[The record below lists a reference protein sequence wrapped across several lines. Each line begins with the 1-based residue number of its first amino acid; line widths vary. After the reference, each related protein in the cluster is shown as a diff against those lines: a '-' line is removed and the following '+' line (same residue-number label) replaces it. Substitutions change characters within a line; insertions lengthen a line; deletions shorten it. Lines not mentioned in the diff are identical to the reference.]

1 MAADGRRWLLIA
13 LIALS
18 QFASAFMHAIVGV
31 PLPTMARELGASGL
45 ELSLLDTVFLG
56 AAAALL
62 MPIGRFADVTDKNS
76 LFKWGLAGLAIATF
90 AIGLQPT
97 MGLIIACRFLQAV
110 AASFVIAT
118 SMAIVADIAPRDQ
131 IGRMVGLAIGATY
144 IGLASGPYFAGLV
157 TTHLGWRWVF
167 FLAAIPPLAS
177 YALSRFTLPS
187 RWRPPTAPVNFTNSA
202 LLAAAIAA
210 LIAASAT
217 IGRGAVGYILFA
229 VAAVFVA
236 VYVAAERR
244 SANPLL
250 RFGAIVA
257 NRRLSQALL
266 VQFLVY
272 CGTVGTSFLLSIY
285 LQVIRGHTPEGAGEI
300 LIAGP
305 DRDGR
310 VRPAGRAARGSLPA
324 PPHYFPG
331 RDIHP
336 VPDGA
341 GGVSRRRVE
350 PGPHPRGDGVPGARL
365 RLLLGPQHLQHH
377 DQRARRRARHGIGA
391 VGGDALARHDGVD
404 GDRHRA
410 DLGPAGHGGDLF
422 GAGALSLGD
431 DAGLR
436 RLFRADRARR
446 ARLDQETAARS
457 RMNRAASWSASSTG
471 RPRKSGGKISNS

>member
-62 MPIGRFADVTDKNS
+62 LPIGRFADVTDKNS

-144 IGLASGPYFAGLV
+144 MGLATGPYFAGLV

-187 RWRPPTAPVNFTNSA
+187 RWRPPTAPVNVVNSA
-202 LLAAAIAA
+202 LLAAAIAT

-300 LIAGP
+300 LIVGPIVMAVFAPLGGRLADRFPPHFITFLGGTFILCQTVLAAFLDAGSSLVLILAVMVFQGLGFAFFSAP
-305 DRDGR
+305 NISNIMTSVPAADRGMASALSAEMR
-310 VRPAGRAARGSLPA
+310 SLGMMVSMAIVTVLISVRLGTVAISSVPERFLSVMTLVFIAFSVLTALGVLASIRKPPPA
-324 PPHYFPG
+324 P
-331 RDIHP
+331 
-336 VPDGA
+336 A
-341 GGVSRRRVE
+341 
-350 PGPHPRGDGVPGARL
+350 
-365 RLLLGPQHLQHH
+365 
-377 DQRARRRARHGIGA
+377 
-391 VGGDALARHDGVD
+391 
-404 GDRHRA
+404 
-410 DLGPAGHGGDLF
+410 
-422 GAGALSLGD
+422 
-431 DAGLR
+431 
-436 RLFRADRARR
+436 
-446 ARLDQETAARS
+446 
-457 RMNRAASWSASSTG
+457 
-471 RPRKSGGKISNS
+471 

>member
-1 MAADGRRWLLIA
+1 MAADGGRWLLIA

-62 MPIGRFADVTDKNS
+62 LPIGRFADVTDKNS

-144 IGLASGPYFAGLV
+144 MGLATGPYFAGLV

-187 RWRPPTAPVNFTNSA
+187 RWQPPTAPVNVVNSA
-202 LLAAAIAA
+202 LLAAAIAT

-300 LIAGP
+300 LIVGPIVMAVFAPLGGRLADRFPPHFITFLGGTFILCQTVLAAFLDAGSSLVLILAVMVFQGLGFAFFSAP
-305 DRDGR
+305 NISNIMTSVPAADRGMASALSAEMR
-310 VRPAGRAARGSLPA
+310 SLGMMVSMAIVTVLISVRLGTAAISSVPERFLSVMTLVFIAFSVLTALGVLASIRKPPPA
-324 PPHYFPG
+324 P
-331 RDIHP
+331 
-336 VPDGA
+336 A
-341 GGVSRRRVE
+341 
-350 PGPHPRGDGVPGARL
+350 
-365 RLLLGPQHLQHH
+365 
-377 DQRARRRARHGIGA
+377 
-391 VGGDALARHDGVD
+391 
-404 GDRHRA
+404 
-410 DLGPAGHGGDLF
+410 
-422 GAGALSLGD
+422 
-431 DAGLR
+431 
-436 RLFRADRARR
+436 
-446 ARLDQETAARS
+446 
-457 RMNRAASWSASSTG
+457 
-471 RPRKSGGKISNS
+471 

>member
-62 MPIGRFADVTDKNS
+62 LPIGRFADVTDKNS

-144 IGLASGPYFAGLV
+144 MGLATGPYFAGLV

-300 LIAGP
+300 LIVGPIVMAVFAPLGGRLADRFPPHFITFLGGTFILCQTVLAAFLDAGSSLVLILAVMVFQGLGFAFFSAP
-305 DRDGR
+305 NISNIMTSVPAADRGMASALSAEMR
-310 VRPAGRAARGSLPA
+310 SLGMMVSMAIVTVLISVRLGTAAISSVPERFLSVMTLVFIAFSVLTALGVLASIRKPPPA
-324 PPHYFPG
+324 P
-331 RDIHP
+331 
-336 VPDGA
+336 A
-341 GGVSRRRVE
+341 
-350 PGPHPRGDGVPGARL
+350 
-365 RLLLGPQHLQHH
+365 
-377 DQRARRRARHGIGA
+377 
-391 VGGDALARHDGVD
+391 
-404 GDRHRA
+404 
-410 DLGPAGHGGDLF
+410 
-422 GAGALSLGD
+422 
-431 DAGLR
+431 
-436 RLFRADRARR
+436 
-446 ARLDQETAARS
+446 
-457 RMNRAASWSASSTG
+457 
-471 RPRKSGGKISNS
+471 

>member
-18 QFASAFMHAIVGV
+18 QFASAFMHSIVGV

-97 MGLIIACRFLQAV
+97 IGLIIACRFLQAV

-118 SMAIVADIAPRDQ
+118 SMAIVADIAPRNQ
-131 IGRMVGLAIGATY
+131 IGRMVGLAIAATY
-144 IGLASGPYFAGLV
+144 IGLATGPYFAGLV

-210 LIAASAT
+210 LIATSAT
-217 IGRGAVGYILFA
+217 IGRGVVGYILLA

-236 VYVAAERR
+236 VYVAAEQR
-244 SANPLL
+244 SANPIL
-250 RFGAIVA
+250 RFGAIAA

-272 CGTVGTSFLLSIY
+272 CGTVGTTFLLSIY
-285 LQVIRGHTPEGAGEI
+285 LQVIRGYSPEGTGEI
-300 LIAGP
+300 LIVGPVVMAVFAPLGGRLADRFPPHLITFIGGTFILCQTVLAAFLDAGSSLVLILAVMVFQGLGFAFFSAP
-305 DRDGR
+305 NISNIMTSVPAADRGMASALSAEMR
-310 VRPAGRAARGSLPA
+310 SLGMMVSMAIVTVLISVRLGTAAISSVPERFLSVMTLVFVAFSVLTALGVLASIRKPPPA
-324 PPHYFPG
+324 P
-331 RDIHP
+331 
-336 VPDGA
+336 A
-341 GGVSRRRVE
+341 
-350 PGPHPRGDGVPGARL
+350 
-365 RLLLGPQHLQHH
+365 
-377 DQRARRRARHGIGA
+377 
-391 VGGDALARHDGVD
+391 
-404 GDRHRA
+404 
-410 DLGPAGHGGDLF
+410 
-422 GAGALSLGD
+422 
-431 DAGLR
+431 
-436 RLFRADRARR
+436 
-446 ARLDQETAARS
+446 
-457 RMNRAASWSASSTG
+457 
-471 RPRKSGGKISNS
+471 

>member
-62 MPIGRFADVTDKNS
+62 LPIGRFADVTDKNS

-144 IGLASGPYFAGLV
+144 MGLATGPYFAGLV

-187 RWRPPTAPVNFTNSA
+187 RWQPPTAPVNFTNSA
-202 LLAAAIAA
+202 LLAAAIAT

-300 LIAGP
+300 LIVGPIVMAVFAPLGGRLADRFPPHFITFLGGTFILCQTVLAAFLDAGSSLVLILAVMVFQGLGFAFFSAP
-305 DRDGR
+305 NISNIMTSVPAADRGMASALSAEMR
-310 VRPAGRAARGSLPA
+310 SLGMMVSMAIVTVLISVRLGTAAISSVPERFLSVMTLVFIAFSVLTALGVLASIRKPPPA
-324 PPHYFPG
+324 P
-331 RDIHP
+331 
-336 VPDGA
+336 A
-341 GGVSRRRVE
+341 
-350 PGPHPRGDGVPGARL
+350 
-365 RLLLGPQHLQHH
+365 
-377 DQRARRRARHGIGA
+377 
-391 VGGDALARHDGVD
+391 
-404 GDRHRA
+404 
-410 DLGPAGHGGDLF
+410 
-422 GAGALSLGD
+422 
-431 DAGLR
+431 
-436 RLFRADRARR
+436 
-446 ARLDQETAARS
+446 
-457 RMNRAASWSASSTG
+457 
-471 RPRKSGGKISNS
+471 

>member
-62 MPIGRFADVTDKNS
+62 LPIGRFADVTDKNS

-144 IGLASGPYFAGLV
+144 MGLATGPYFAGLV

-187 RWRPPTAPVNFTNSA
+187 RWQPPTAPVNFVNSA
-202 LLAAAIAA
+202 LLAAAIAT

-300 LIAGP
+300 LIVGPIVMAVFAPLGGRLADRFPPHFITFLGGTFILCQTVLAAFLDAGSSLVLILAVMVFQGLGFAFFSAP
-305 DRDGR
+305 NISNIMTSVPAADRGMASALSAEMR
-310 VRPAGRAARGSLPA
+310 SLGMMVSMAIVTVLISVRLGTAAISSVPERFLSVMTLVFIAFSVLTALGVLASIRKPPPA
-324 PPHYFPG
+324 P
-331 RDIHP
+331 
-336 VPDGA
+336 A
-341 GGVSRRRVE
+341 
-350 PGPHPRGDGVPGARL
+350 
-365 RLLLGPQHLQHH
+365 
-377 DQRARRRARHGIGA
+377 
-391 VGGDALARHDGVD
+391 
-404 GDRHRA
+404 
-410 DLGPAGHGGDLF
+410 
-422 GAGALSLGD
+422 
-431 DAGLR
+431 
-436 RLFRADRARR
+436 
-446 ARLDQETAARS
+446 
-457 RMNRAASWSASSTG
+457 
-471 RPRKSGGKISNS
+471 

>member
-250 RFGAIVA
+250 RFGTIVA

-305 DRDGR
+305 IVMAVFAPLGGRLADRFPPHLITFLGGTFILCQTVLAAFLDAGSSLVLILAVMVFQGLGFAFFSAPNISNIMTSVPAAER
-310 VRPAGRAARGSLPA
+310 GMASALSAEMRSLGMMVSMAIVTVLISVRLGTAAISSVPERFLSVMTLVFVAFSVLTALGVLASIRKPPPA
-324 PPHYFPG
+324 P
-331 RDIHP
+331 
-336 VPDGA
+336 A
-341 GGVSRRRVE
+341 
-350 PGPHPRGDGVPGARL
+350 
-365 RLLLGPQHLQHH
+365 
-377 DQRARRRARHGIGA
+377 
-391 VGGDALARHDGVD
+391 
-404 GDRHRA
+404 
-410 DLGPAGHGGDLF
+410 
-422 GAGALSLGD
+422 
-431 DAGLR
+431 
-436 RLFRADRARR
+436 
-446 ARLDQETAARS
+446 
-457 RMNRAASWSASSTG
+457 
-471 RPRKSGGKISNS
+471 

>member
-62 MPIGRFADVTDKNS
+62 LPIGRFADVTDKNS

-144 IGLASGPYFAGLV
+144 MGLATGPYFAGLV

-187 RWRPPTAPVNFTNSA
+187 RWRPPTAPVNVVNSA
-202 LLAAAIAA
+202 LLAAAIAT

-300 LIAGP
+300 LIVGPIVMAVFAPLGGRLADRFPPHFITFLGGTFILCQTVLAAFLDAGSSLVLILAVMVFQGLGFAFFSAP
-305 DRDGR
+305 NISNIMTSVPAADRGMASALSAEMR
-310 VRPAGRAARGSLPA
+310 SLGMMVSMAIVTVLISVRLGTAAISSVPERFLSVMTLVFIAFSVLTALGVLASIRKPPPA
-324 PPHYFPG
+324 P
-331 RDIHP
+331 
-336 VPDGA
+336 A
-341 GGVSRRRVE
+341 
-350 PGPHPRGDGVPGARL
+350 
-365 RLLLGPQHLQHH
+365 
-377 DQRARRRARHGIGA
+377 
-391 VGGDALARHDGVD
+391 
-404 GDRHRA
+404 
-410 DLGPAGHGGDLF
+410 
-422 GAGALSLGD
+422 
-431 DAGLR
+431 
-436 RLFRADRARR
+436 
-446 ARLDQETAARS
+446 
-457 RMNRAASWSASSTG
+457 
-471 RPRKSGGKISNS
+471 

>member
-62 MPIGRFADVTDKNS
+62 LPIGRFADVTDKNS

-131 IGRMVGLAIGATY
+131 IGRMVGLAIAATY
-144 IGLASGPYFAGLV
+144 IGLATGPYFAGLV

-187 RWRPPTAPVNFTNSA
+187 RWRPPTAPVNVVNSA
-202 LLAAAIAA
+202 LLAAAIAT

-300 LIAGP
+300 LIVGPIVMAVFAPLGGRLADRFPPHLITFLGGTFILCQTVLAAFLDAGSSLVLILAVMVFQGLGFAFFSAP
-305 DRDGR
+305 NISNIMTSVPAADRGMASALSAEMR
-310 VRPAGRAARGSLPA
+310 SLGMMVSMAIVTVLISVRLGTAAISSVPERFLSVMTLVFVAFSVLTALGVLASIRKPPPA
-324 PPHYFPG
+324 P
-331 RDIHP
+331 
-336 VPDGA
+336 A
-341 GGVSRRRVE
+341 
-350 PGPHPRGDGVPGARL
+350 
-365 RLLLGPQHLQHH
+365 
-377 DQRARRRARHGIGA
+377 
-391 VGGDALARHDGVD
+391 
-404 GDRHRA
+404 
-410 DLGPAGHGGDLF
+410 
-422 GAGALSLGD
+422 
-431 DAGLR
+431 
-436 RLFRADRARR
+436 
-446 ARLDQETAARS
+446 
-457 RMNRAASWSASSTG
+457 
-471 RPRKSGGKISNS
+471 

>member
-62 MPIGRFADVTDKNS
+62 LPIGRFADVTDKNS

-131 IGRMVGLAIGATY
+131 IGRMVGLAIAATY
-144 IGLASGPYFAGLV
+144 IGLATGPYFAGLV

-187 RWRPPTAPVNFTNSA
+187 RWRPPTAPVNVVNSA
-202 LLAAAIAA
+202 LLAAAIAT

-300 LIAGP
+300 LIVGPIVMAVFAPLGGRLADRFPPHFITFLGGTFILCQTVLAAFLDAGSSLVLILAVMVFQGLGFAFFSAP
-305 DRDGR
+305 NISNIMTSVPAADRGMASALSAEMR
-310 VRPAGRAARGSLPA
+310 SLGMMVSMAIVTVLISVRLGTAAISSVPERFLSVMTLVFIAFSVLTALGVLASIRKPPPA
-324 PPHYFPG
+324 P
-331 RDIHP
+331 
-336 VPDGA
+336 A
-341 GGVSRRRVE
+341 
-350 PGPHPRGDGVPGARL
+350 
-365 RLLLGPQHLQHH
+365 
-377 DQRARRRARHGIGA
+377 
-391 VGGDALARHDGVD
+391 
-404 GDRHRA
+404 
-410 DLGPAGHGGDLF
+410 
-422 GAGALSLGD
+422 
-431 DAGLR
+431 
-436 RLFRADRARR
+436 
-446 ARLDQETAARS
+446 
-457 RMNRAASWSASSTG
+457 
-471 RPRKSGGKISNS
+471 

>member
-305 DRDGR
+305 IVMAVFAPLGGRLADRFPPHLITFLGGTFILCQTVLAAFLDAGSSLVLILAVMVFQGLGFAFFSAPNISNIMTSVPAAER
-310 VRPAGRAARGSLPA
+310 GMASALSAEMRSLGMMVSMAIVTVLISVRLGTAAISSVPERFLSVMTLVFVAFSVLTALGVLASIRKPPPA
-324 PPHYFPG
+324 P
-331 RDIHP
+331 
-336 VPDGA
+336 A
-341 GGVSRRRVE
+341 
-350 PGPHPRGDGVPGARL
+350 
-365 RLLLGPQHLQHH
+365 
-377 DQRARRRARHGIGA
+377 
-391 VGGDALARHDGVD
+391 
-404 GDRHRA
+404 
-410 DLGPAGHGGDLF
+410 
-422 GAGALSLGD
+422 
-431 DAGLR
+431 
-436 RLFRADRARR
+436 
-446 ARLDQETAARS
+446 
-457 RMNRAASWSASSTG
+457 
-471 RPRKSGGKISNS
+471 

>member
-62 MPIGRFADVTDKNS
+62 LPIGRFADVTDKNS

-144 IGLASGPYFAGLV
+144 MGLATGPYFAGLV

-187 RWRPPTAPVNFTNSA
+187 RWRPPTAPVNVVNSA
-202 LLAAAIAA
+202 LLAAAIAT

-300 LIAGP
+300 LIVGPIVMAVFAPLGGRLADRFPPHLITFLGGTFILCQTVLAAFLDAGSSLVLILAVMVFQGLGFAFFSAP
-305 DRDGR
+305 NISNIMTSVPAADRGMASALSAEMR
-310 VRPAGRAARGSLPA
+310 SLGMMVSMAIVTVLISVRLGTAAISSVPERFLSVMTLVFVAFSVLTALGVLASIRKPPPA
-324 PPHYFPG
+324 P
-331 RDIHP
+331 
-336 VPDGA
+336 A
-341 GGVSRRRVE
+341 
-350 PGPHPRGDGVPGARL
+350 
-365 RLLLGPQHLQHH
+365 
-377 DQRARRRARHGIGA
+377 
-391 VGGDALARHDGVD
+391 
-404 GDRHRA
+404 
-410 DLGPAGHGGDLF
+410 
-422 GAGALSLGD
+422 
-431 DAGLR
+431 
-436 RLFRADRARR
+436 
-446 ARLDQETAARS
+446 
-457 RMNRAASWSASSTG
+457 
-471 RPRKSGGKISNS
+471 